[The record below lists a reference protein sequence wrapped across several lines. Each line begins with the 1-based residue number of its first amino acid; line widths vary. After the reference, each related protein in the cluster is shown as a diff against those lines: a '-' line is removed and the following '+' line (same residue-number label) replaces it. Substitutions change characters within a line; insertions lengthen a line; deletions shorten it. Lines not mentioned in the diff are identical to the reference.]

1 MVPVT
6 LNSLIGLSPDYPKKY
21 DRGHS
26 TEVRSKKLRLVLIF
40 GDPNS
45 SMCDILVI
53 IGLTCDASSYWIK
66 GLAMVAK

>member
-6 LNSLIGLSPDYPKKY
+6 LNPLIGLSPDYPRKY
-21 DRGHS
+21 DRGHI
-26 TEVRSKKLRLVLIF
+26 VRSKKLRLVLIF
-40 GDPNS
+40 GRPNS
-45 SMCDILVI
+45 SVCDILVI